1 MLMPM
6 STEDTLTEIEKRLR
20 QAFPNVRM
28 EFATQSF
35 TKHVELWIYVL
46 DLSEYNRVLDTCRL
60 LSNEKGLEEREPEI
74 WLLAKTWTGPWPG
87 GESEQEIK
95 QRREEFKRAHK
106 LTIGTS
112 A

>member
-1 MLMPM
+1 MPT
-6 STEDTLTEIEKRLR
+6 STEDALTEIENLLG

-35 TKHVELWIYVL
+35 TKHTELWIYVL
-46 DLSEYNRVLDTCRL
+46 DLKEYDRVLDECRR
-60 LSNEKGLEEREPEI
+60 LSDEKRLDEREPEI

-95 QRREEFKRAHK
+95 RRREEFKRTHN
-106 LTIGTS
+106 LNIGTQV
-112 A
+112 

>member
-1 MLMPM
+1 MPM
-6 STEDTLTEIEKRLR
+6 STEDVLTQIENRLR
-20 QAFPNVRM
+20 QDFPNVKM

-35 TKHVELWIYVL
+35 TQHVELWIYVL
-46 DLSEYNRVLDTCRL
+46 DLSEYDRVLDMCRL

-95 QRREEFKRAHK
+95 RRREEFK
-106 LTIGTS
+106 LTHNLNIG
-112 A
+112 APA